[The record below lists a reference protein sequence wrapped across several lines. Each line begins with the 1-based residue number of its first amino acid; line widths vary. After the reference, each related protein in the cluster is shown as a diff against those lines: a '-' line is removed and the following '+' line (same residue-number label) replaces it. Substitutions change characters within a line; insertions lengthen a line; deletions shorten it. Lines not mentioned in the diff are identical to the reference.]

1 MTGRLDRHLRTMN
14 TTIFELLHCRHPYLL
29 NVKIL
34 PLQFAK
40 NAVKGK
46 LPLYDWRKVL
56 RDLRTLVGEEAESKV
71 ETKPG
76 KRTSQNPEK
85 PFTHARKMG
94 AAVQQ
99 ASAV

>member
-1 MTGRLDRHLRTMN
+1 M
-14 TTIFELLHCRHPYLL
+14 L

-56 RDLRTLVGEEAESKV
+56 RDLRIFVGEEVPDRDTRPQREDPQ
-71 ETKPG
+71 KPFNHA
-76 KRTSQNPEK
+76 KRTIASIK
-85 PFTHARKMG
+85 PVTE
-94 AAVQQ
+94 VPT
-99 ASAV
+99 